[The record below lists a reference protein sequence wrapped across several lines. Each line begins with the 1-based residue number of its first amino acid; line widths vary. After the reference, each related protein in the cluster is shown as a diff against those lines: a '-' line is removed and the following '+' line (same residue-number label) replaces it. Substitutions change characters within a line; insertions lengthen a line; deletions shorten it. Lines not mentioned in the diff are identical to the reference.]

1 LTPST
6 GQLSSQAASR
16 NARAE
21 MSATSHDYALRNP
34 VPVAMLAPALAA
46 LAFASYPPG
55 PAAAIAAFTAAV
67 VVVLAA
73 FDVESRIIPDRI
85 VLPAV
90 AIVLLAQIAFFPAHS
105 LEFVF
110 AAIAAGLALL
120 IPNLISKSLMGMGDV
135 KLALL
140 LGASLGW
147 GVVGAVTVAF
157 ISMFPVALSML
168 IRGGAGARKATLPFG
183 PFLALG
189 AMIILVVPRLIVG
202 S

>member
-1 LTPST
+1 
-6 GQLSSQAASR
+6 
-16 NARAE
+16 
-21 MSATSHDYALRNP
+21 MSATGHAYALRNP
-34 VPVAMLAPALAA
+34 VPVAMLAPALAVLVYA
-46 LAFASYPPG
+46 CYPPG
-55 PAAAIAAFTAAV
+55 PAAVIAAFTAAV

-73 FDVESRIIPDRI
+73 FDLENRLIPNRI
-85 VLPAV
+85 VLPAS

-105 LEFVF
+105 LECVL
-110 AAIAAGLALL
+110 AAIAAAIALL

-147 GVVGAVTVAF
+147 GVIGAVTVAF
-157 ISMFPVALSML
+157 ISMFPVALTML
-168 IRGGAGARKATLPFG
+168 IRGGAGARKATIPFG

-189 AMIILVVPRLIVG
+189 AIVILIVPRLIVG